1 MGRISGKNMLKT
13 VIRVIIA
20 VLIILAMWFWLVI
33 FVLASKL

>member
-1 MGRISGKNMLKT
+1 MLKT
-13 VIRVIIA
+13 AIRVIIA